1 MEQGVH
7 AHQGSG
13 GRVLPALQHCL
24 PCLSPTQQPTGP
36 TLISAPLPH
45 WYCCEVMA
53 STAAHSSTTP
63 HTWWTGAEAEQEQD
77 AEEEHP
83 AVHGSAAAKFGA
95 LQALQR
101 AAAAARNLQNL
112 DRFVFHAGLWA
123 LTGWDIPHSGWSP
136 SAMKKSLPPG
146 MKHTWPRFTSIVLPS
161 YGGSCSESWPQSMR
175 WCVEAATGFGKAA
188 AAAVRTRLLGLACH
202 GA

>member
-1 MEQGVH
+1 MLPSPYPQVNMEQGVH

-53 STAAHSSTTP
+53 STAAHSSATP

-101 AAAAARNLQNL
+101 AAAAARNLQNQ
-112 DRFVFHAGLWA
+112 ACTGLFFMQ
-123 LTGWDIPHSGWSP
+123 GCGHSLGGTSP
-136 SAMKKSLPPG
+136 ILGGPPA
-146 MKHTWPRFTSIVLPS
+146 
-161 YGGSCSESWPQSMR
+161 Q
-175 WCVEAATGFGKAA
+175 
-188 AAAVRTRLLGLACH
+188 
-202 GA
+202 